1 MASGAPGKPP
11 RPVPIPQ
18 PDEAVQPSKQKPKV
32 PVLEKHLVDQL
43 STEEQD
49 SLNSKFQEATDAEKK
64 VGYMSAINVL
74 SNVFSSLLYLAQFP
88 LSAFFFLF
96 LFYNCFL
103 NYEQP
108 VRETLVFGIGS
119 FSLGT
124 RVVVILSN
132 LISYVYLLTCVIYH
146 RVNLPRDCLSLP
158 CFVTAFVVF
167 TLFWI

>member
-18 PDEAVQPSKQKPKV
+18 PDETVQPSKQKAKV

-64 VGYMSAINVL
+64 VDYKCSFKCFFQSPSLG
-74 SNVFSSLLYLAQFP
+74 SNPPFC
-88 LSAFFFLF
+88 FFFSF

-108 VRETLVFGIGS
+108 VRETLVFGM
-119 FSLGT
+119 
-124 RVVVILSN
+124 
-132 LISYVYLLTCVIYH
+132 
-146 RVNLPRDCLSLP
+146 D
-158 CFVTAFVVF
+158 
-167 TLFWI
+167 LFH